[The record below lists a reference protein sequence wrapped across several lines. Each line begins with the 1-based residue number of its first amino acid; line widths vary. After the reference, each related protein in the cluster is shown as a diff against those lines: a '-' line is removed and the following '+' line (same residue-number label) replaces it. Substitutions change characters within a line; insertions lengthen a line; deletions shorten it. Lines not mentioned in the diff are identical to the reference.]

1 MMVYGEWRLGRRR
14 GGGVDTKRK
23 LSVEGKIHSV
33 YNNTKDG

>member
-1 MMVYGEWRLGRRR
+1 MEN
-14 GGGVDTKRK
+14 GGWGGGWGVDTKRK

>member
-1 MMVYGEWRLGRRR
+1 MEVGEE